1 MAAMPAQGGAQ
12 QLWHPDRS
20 KTGVFPDLFRNIKK
34 PFKLSEPHDKKK
46 NNPTL
51 IILSGTTVCLHA
63 VYEKKAWL
71 IQCLG
76 RQTLDLSRHAWMQC
90 KWRAAVFLN
99 ISSYIPAIC
108 SMSAQQPSPII
119 LLGSR
124 GEREKYT
131 PTFFQAR
138 KHSRIHTFS
147 LRPWTDSSVEWSR
160 VTRFSA
166 VTSKHRL
173 KISCF
178 ILNEDQAL
186 DFLKPGV

>member
-1 MAAMPAQGGAQ
+1 MTSRGPKQRLGHQSHAEQRLRQASGICGTATTSNNSLSGAFCDMAAMPAQGGAH

-90 KWRAAVFLN
+90 K
-99 ISSYIPAIC
+99 
-108 SMSAQQPSPII
+108 
-119 LLGSR
+119 
-124 GEREKYT
+124 
-131 PTFFQAR
+131 
-138 KHSRIHTFS
+138 
-147 LRPWTDSSVEWSR
+147 
-160 VTRFSA
+160 
-166 VTSKHRL
+166 
-173 KISCF
+173 
-178 ILNEDQAL
+178 
-186 DFLKPGV
+186 